1 MRNGRNL
8 VSHFVEVVDPKS
20 NGATE
25 VHVVFSYRY
34 DIPNSIKEES
44 RQKRQ
49 GTNRAVVYKITGD
62 AFIDKSTMKA
72 LLRCNQNEEALAIFF
87 AAQLIE
93 CKKDSQTTYVVPS
106 KGDSKAS
113 NSLPLQNIKT

>member
-8 VSHFVEVVDPKS
+8 VSHFVEGVDPKS

-25 VHVVFSYRY
+25 VRVVFSYRY
-34 DIPNSIKEES
+34 DIPNSLKEES

-72 LLRCNQNEEALAIFF
+72 LLSCNQNKEALAIFL

-93 CKKDSQTTYVVPS
+93 SKKDSQTTYVVPS
-106 KGDSKAS
+106 KGDSMAS
-113 NSLPLQNIKT
+113 NSLKT